1 MIDETMQM
9 TQTNP
14 PIFRQLAGAAFGV
27 FFAVTGGYSGLE
39 LVLALLFSPILFAGV
54 VRLVIGLYRIL
65 LKLTAR
71 KAYDALGVYIG
82 QTPRKGLAAVL
93 ACVGF
98 GCVLN
103 AAVSAFQLSTVAG
116 VAVTCVLMAWE
127 IYTFLKDV
135 RRKRKKQ

>member
-39 LVLALLFSPILFAGV
+39 FALALLFSPILFAGV
-54 VRLVIGLYRIL
+54 IRLLIGLYRIL

-71 KAYDALGVYIG
+71 KEYDASGVCIV
-82 QTPRKGLAAVL
+82 QTPRKGLAAAL
-93 ACVGF
+93 ACAGF
-98 GCVLN
+98 GVVLN
-103 AAVSAFQLSTVAG
+103 AAVSAFQLSTFAG
-116 VAVTCVLMAWE
+116 VAVTCLLMAWE
-127 IYTFLKDV
+127 IYTFLKDL
-135 RRKRKKQ
+135 RKKKSK